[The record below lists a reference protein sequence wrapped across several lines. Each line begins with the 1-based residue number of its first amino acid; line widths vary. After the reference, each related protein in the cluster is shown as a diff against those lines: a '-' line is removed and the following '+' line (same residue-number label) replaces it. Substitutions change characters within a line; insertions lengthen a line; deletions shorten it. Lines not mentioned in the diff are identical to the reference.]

1 MPENSS
7 SEKKRK
13 PQPSS
18 DILGPHKSEGK
29 SKEWVNMRNHKQSKE
44 RVATKREATK
54 QKRKKTKAKVKS
66 VRHQGLLALQT
77 KQPKL
82 GGTNL

>member
-1 MPENSS
+1 MGEHEESQTKQGTSS
-7 SEKKRK
+7 NKKR
-13 PQPSS
+13 S
-18 DILGPHKSEGK
+18 D
-29 SKEWVNMRNHKQSKE
+29 
-44 RVATKREATK
+44 K

-77 KQPKL
+77 KQPNL

>member
-18 DILGPHKSEGK
+18 DILGPHKLDGK
-29 SKEWVNMRNHKQSKE
+29 SKEWANMRNHKQSKE
-44 RVATKREATK
+44 RVATKREATNKKERK
-54 QKRKKTKAKVKS
+54 QKQR
-66 VRHQGLLALQT
+66 
-77 KQPKL
+77 
-82 GGTNL
+82 

>member
-18 DILGPHKSEGK
+18 DILGPHKLEGK
-29 SKEWVNMRNHKQSKE
+29 SKEWANVRNHKQSEE
-44 RVATKREATK
+44 RVATKREATNKKERK
-54 QKRKKTKAKVKS
+54 QKQR
-66 VRHQGLLALQT
+66 
-77 KQPKL
+77 
-82 GGTNL
+82 

>member
-1 MPENSS
+1 MECQKTAAVK
-7 SEKKRK
+7 KKRK

-44 RVATKREATK
+44 RVATKREATNK
-54 QKRKKTKAKVKS
+54 KERK
-66 VRHQGLLALQT
+66 HQQR
-77 KQPKL
+77 
-82 GGTNL
+82 

>member
-1 MPENSS
+1 MGEHEES
-7 SEKKRK
+7 
-13 PQPSS
+13 Q
-18 DILGPHKSEGK
+18 
-29 SKEWVNMRNHKQSKE
+29 
-44 RVATKREATK
+44 TK
-54 QKRKKTKAKVKS
+54 QGMSSNKNRSDETTTKKKTKAKEKS

>member
-1 MPENSS
+1 MPENSR
-7 SEKKRK
+7 SERKRAA
-13 PQPSS
+13 QPSS

-29 SKEWVNMRNHKQSKE
+29 SKEWVNTRNHKQSKE

-54 QKRKKTKAKVKS
+54 QKRKKTKAKEKS

>member
-18 DILGPHKSEGK
+18 DILGPHELEGK
-29 SKEWVNMRNHKQSKE
+29 SMEWANMRNHKQSKE
-44 RVATKREATK
+44 RVATKRDAAQ
-54 QKRKKTKAKVKS
+54 QKKKKTKAKEKS
-66 VRHQGLLALQT
+66 VRHQGPLALQT